1 MFHKTGSNNGNGGDN
16 SLNNSKEGANTAL
29 PDDDDDYIVPLDQ
42 CCIHVDFE
50 KFSKWCPVTNC
61 FDFKGE
67 CINNCNDNHQLVAPH
82 ECMYALYFSF
92 SSM

>member
-1 MFHKTGSNNGNGGDN
+1 MFHKTGSNNGNGGDD

-29 PDDDDDYIVPLDQ
+29 PDDDDYIVPLDQ

-82 ECMYALYFSF
+82 ECMCALYFSF